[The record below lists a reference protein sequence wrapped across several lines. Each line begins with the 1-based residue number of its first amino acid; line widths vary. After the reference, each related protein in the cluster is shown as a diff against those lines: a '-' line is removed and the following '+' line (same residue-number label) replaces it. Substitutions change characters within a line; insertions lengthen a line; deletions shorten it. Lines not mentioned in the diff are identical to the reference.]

1 MKKYRFQDDY
11 SEGCHPRILELLA
24 QTNLVQQDGYGEDEY
39 SLKAKQLI
47 HQHLDNPQSKIHF
60 VSGGT
65 QANLIVIGALLRSHE
80 SVISAF
86 TGHIST
92 NEAGAIEA
100 QGHKVNTILSQDG
113 KITPEGIQKVLDQHS
128 HVPHVVKPKLVYIS
142 NATEL
147 GTHYSKKELAAI
159 FNFCQAKE
167 LYLFVDGARLGNA
180 LMVDDVDLTL
190 ADMAQ
195 YSDIFYLGGT
205 KNGALLGE
213 AIIINHP
220 TLQQDFAFQVKQK
233 GAMMS
238 KGRVLGIQFM
248 ALFQEDLY
256 FELARHANQLAQK
269 MKASF
274 ESMGFDFL
282 VQTKTNQIFPILPN
296 ALIDRLKEQYE
307 FHIWK
312 QIDDAHSAIRL
323 IASWATEE
331 NVVDEF
337 LSKLD
342 SANTK

>member
-1 MKKYRFQDDY
+1 MKYRFQDDY

-39 SLKAKQLI
+39 SAKAKQFI
-47 HQHLDNPQSKIHF
+47 HQQLNHPASKIFF

-65 QANLIVIGALLRSHE
+65 QANLIVIGALLRPHE
-80 SVISAF
+80 SVISVF

-113 KITPEGIQKVLDQHS
+113 KITPEAIQEVLEQHN

-147 GTHYSKKELAAI
+147 GTHYTKSELLDI
-159 FNFCQAKE
+159 YEFCQAHN

-180 LMVDDVDLTL
+180 LVVESADLTL
-190 ADMAQ
+190 ADMAR
-195 YSDIFYLGGT
+195 YSDVFYLGGT

-220 TLQQDFAFQVKQK
+220 KLQEDFGFIIKQK
-233 GAMMS
+233 GAMLA
-238 KGRVLGIQFM
+238 KGRVIGIQFM
-248 ALFQEDLY
+248 ALFQDDLY
-256 FELARHANQLAQK
+256 YELARRANQLAQK
-269 MKASF
+269 MKATF
-274 ESMGFDFL
+274 EAKGFDFL
-282 VQTKTNQIFPILPN
+282 VQTDTNQIFPILPN
-296 ALIDRLKEQYE
+296 ALIVKLKEQYE

-312 QIDDAHSAIRL
+312 KIDDQYSAIRL
-323 IASWATEE
+323 VASWATDER
-331 NVVDEF
+331 VLDEF
-337 LSKLD
+337 LGRVKKGD
-342 SANTK
+342 G